1 MQTAEKK
8 GATPAVSAATH
19 PLSAW
24 LFFRRNLSRTAPVAL
39 VIVLSVVL
47 IGTVVTIIR
56 SIDLT
61 VLTVYGYNRYFLVA
75 VPRNGNQVDPRAQAI
90 IRAEPLASQIYR
102 ISVCFTNIHT
112 IFGKFPFV
120 LFGLTQEEMPQMLR
134 LTRMRLVEGRLPRE
148 GEAACALSVGIAR
161 NRNLKIGDVVL
172 APHIEDSF
180 APVPVKLV
188 GLLDGENWFAV
199 ISKEF
204 VQQHYFP
211 PLEEIV
217 VAAPTPEQQP
227 ELDRRLD
234 KALDKRQ
241 VRLFTYGQLVRE
253 LRSSLRNLYLIMN
266 IVIMIVVLVIAIMM
280 GMLSNIFFMQ
290 TVAGVRPAGSDGLYA
305 RHVAVACGA
314 GNRAAGGYR
323 LDGGRVV
330 EHGYPVGAV
339 LVGFRAARDAV
350 AADGL
355 ASIPVHHSG
364 ADCGAGIRGDVGGT
378 APAGD
383 GPCAGDRAEGVGRCC
398 GQTRSPWLI
407 GKRSVWCWR

>member
-1 MQTAEKK
+1 MQTAEKRESV
-8 GATPAVSAATH
+8 PSISAAVN
-19 PLSAW
+19 PLSAR
-24 LFFRRNLSRTAPVAL
+24 LFFRRNLARTAPVAL

-75 VPRNGNQVDPRAQAI
+75 VPRNGNQIDPLAQMT
-90 IRAEPLASQIYR
+90 IRAEPLANEIYH

-120 LFGLTQEEMPQMLR
+120 LFGLTQEDMPKMLR

-161 NRNLKIGDVVL
+161 NRNLRLGDVVL
-172 APHIEDSF
+172 APNIEDSF

-199 ISKEF
+199 IPKEF
-204 VQQHYFP
+204 VQKHYFP

-217 VAAPTPEQQP
+217 VAAPTPDQQP

-253 LRSSLRNLYLIMN
+253 LRSSLKNLYLIMN
-266 IVIMIVVLVIAIMM
+266 IVIAIVVLVIAIMM

-290 TVAGVRPAGSDGLYA
+290 RLPEFALLAAMGYTRGMLLWRVVRETALLVALGWTVGVLLSMGVLWGLYWWVFEPRGMLLQPMDWYA
-305 RHVAVACGA
+305 
-314 GNRAAGGYR
+314 YR
-323 LDGGRVV
+323 
-330 EHGYPVGAV
+330 YTIPVPIAV
-339 LVGFRAARDAV
+339 LLFAAMSVGPRLLTMD
-350 AADGL
+350 
-355 ASIPVHHSG
+355 PVLV
-364 ADCGAGIRGDVGGT
+364 IERKV
-378 APAGD
+378 
-383 GPCAGDRAEGVGRCC
+383 
-398 GQTRSPWLI
+398 
-407 GKRSVWCWR
+407 

>member
-1 MQTAEKK
+1 MQTAEKRE
-8 GATPAVSAATH
+8 AIPAVSAASN

-75 VPRNGNQVDPRAQAI
+75 VPRNGNQVDPLAEQT
-90 IRAEPLASQIYR
+90 IRAEPLARQIYR

-120 LFGLTQEEMPQMLR
+120 LFGLTQEEMPKMLR

-172 APHIEDSF
+172 APNIEDSF
-180 APVPVKLV
+180 SPVPVKLV

-204 VQQHYFP
+204 VQKHYFP

-217 VAAPTPEQQP
+217 VAAPTPQQQP

-234 KALDKRQ
+234 KVLDKRQ

-266 IVIMIVVLVIAIMM
+266 IVITIVVLVIAIMI

-290 TVAGVRPAGSDGLYA
+290 RLPEFALL
-305 RHVAVACGA
+305 
-314 GNRAAGGYR
+314 AAMGYTR
-323 LDGGRVV
+323 GMLLWRVV
-330 EHGYPVGAV
+330 RETALLVALGWTIGVLLSMGILWALYWWVFEPRGMLLQPMDWQAYRYTIPVPIAV
-339 LVGFRAARDAV
+339 LAFAAMSVGPRLLTMD
-350 AADGL
+350 
-355 ASIPVHHSG
+355 PVLV
-364 ADCGAGIRGDVGGT
+364 IERKV
-378 APAGD
+378 
-383 GPCAGDRAEGVGRCC
+383 
-398 GQTRSPWLI
+398 
-407 GKRSVWCWR
+407 

>member
-1 MQTAEKK
+1 MQTAEKRE
-8 GATPAVSAATH
+8 AIPAVSAASN

-75 VPRNGNQVDPRAQAI
+75 VPRNGNQVDPLAEQT
-90 IRAEPLASQIYR
+90 IRAEPLARQIYR

-120 LFGLTQEEMPQMLR
+120 LFGLTQEEMPKMLR

-172 APHIEDSF
+172 APNIEDSF
-180 APVPVKLV
+180 SPVPVKLV

-204 VQQHYFP
+204 VQKHYFP

-234 KALDKRQ
+234 KVLDKRQ

-266 IVIMIVVLVIAIMM
+266 IVITIVVLVIAIMI

-290 TVAGVRPAGSDGLYA
+290 RLPEFALL
-305 RHVAVACGA
+305 
-314 GNRAAGGYR
+314 AAMGYTR
-323 LDGGRVV
+323 GMLLWRVV
-330 EHGYPVGAV
+330 RETALLVALGWTIGVLLSMGILWALYWWVFEPRGMLLQPMDWQAYRYTIPVPIAV
-339 LVGFRAARDAV
+339 LAFAAMSVGPRLLTMD
-350 AADGL
+350 
-355 ASIPVHHSG
+355 PVLV
-364 ADCGAGIRGDVGGT
+364 IERKV
-378 APAGD
+378 
-383 GPCAGDRAEGVGRCC
+383 
-398 GQTRSPWLI
+398 
-407 GKRSVWCWR
+407 

>member
-1 MQTAEKK
+1 MQTAEKRE
-8 GATPAVSAATH
+8 AIPAVSAASN

-39 VIVLSVVL
+39 VIVLSAVL

-75 VPRNGNQVDPRAQAI
+75 VPRNGNQVDPLAEQT
-90 IRAEPLASQIYR
+90 IRAEPLAREIYR

-120 LFGLTQEEMPQMLR
+120 LFGLTQEEMPKVLR
-134 LTRMRLVEGRLPRE
+134 LTRMRLVKGRLPRE

-172 APHIEDSF
+172 APNIEDSF

-204 VQQHYFP
+204 VQKHYFP
-211 PLEEIV
+211 PIEEIV

-234 KALDKRQ
+234 RVLDKRQ

-266 IVIMIVVLVIAIMM
+266 IVITIVVLVIAIMM

-290 TVAGVRPAGSDGLYA
+290 RLPEFALL
-305 RHVAVACGA
+305 
-314 GNRAAGGYR
+314 AAMGYTR
-323 LDGGRVV
+323 GMLLWRVV
-330 EHGYPVGAV
+330 RETALLVTLGWTTGVLLSMGILWALYWWVFEPRGMLLQPMDWQAYRYTIPVPIAV
-339 LVGFRAARDAV
+339 LAFAAMSVGPRL
-350 AADGL
+350 L
-355 ASIPVHHSG
+355 AMDPVLV
-364 ADCGAGIRGDVGGT
+364 IERKV
-378 APAGD
+378 
-383 GPCAGDRAEGVGRCC
+383 
-398 GQTRSPWLI
+398 
-407 GKRSVWCWR
+407 

>member
-1 MQTAEKK
+1 MQTVEKSE
-8 GATPAVSAATH
+8 AAVRAAVGH

-75 VPRNGNQVDPRAQAI
+75 VPRNGNQLAPEAEFAI
-90 IRAEPLASQIYR
+90 RSEPLAKEVYR
-102 ISVCFTNIHT
+102 ISVCFTNIRT

-120 LFGLTQEEMPQMLR
+120 LFGLTDEEMPKMLK

-148 GEAACALSVGIAR
+148 GEPECALSVGIAR

-172 APHIEDSF
+172 APDIEDSF

-204 VQQHYFP
+204 VQKNYFP
-211 PLEEIV
+211 PLEEVV
-217 VAAPTPEQQP
+217 VAAPTPAQQP

-253 LRSSLRNLYLIMN
+253 LRSSLSNLYLIMN
-266 IVIMIVVLVIAIMM
+266 IVIAIVVLVIAIMM

-290 TVAGVRPAGSDGLYA
+290 RLPEFALLAAMGYTRTMLLWRVVRETLLLVTVGWTVGVLLSMGILWGLYWWVFEPRGMLLQPMDWMA
-305 RHVAVACGA
+305 
-314 GNRAAGGYR
+314 YR
-323 LDGGRVV
+323 
-330 EHGYPVGAV
+330 YTIPVPIAV
-339 LVGFRAARDAV
+339 LLFAAMSVGPRLLTMD
-350 AADGL
+350 
-355 ASIPVHHSG
+355 PVLV
-364 ADCGAGIRGDVGGT
+364 IERKVG
-378 APAGD
+378 
-383 GPCAGDRAEGVGRCC
+383 
-398 GQTRSPWLI
+398 
-407 GKRSVWCWR
+407 

>member
-1 MQTAEKK
+1 MQTAEKREAIPPVLV
-8 GATPAVSAATH
+8 ATN

-24 LFFRRNLSRTAPVAL
+24 LFFRRNLSRTAPMAV

-75 VPRNGNQVDPRAQAI
+75 VPRNGNQVDPRAEQT
-90 IRAEPLASQIYR
+90 IRAEPLAREIYR

-120 LFGLTQEEMPQMLR
+120 LFGLTQEDMPKMLR
-134 LTRMRLVEGRLPRE
+134 LTCMRLVEGRLPRE

-172 APHIEDSF
+172 APNIEDSF

-199 ISKEF
+199 IPKEF
-204 VQQHYFP
+204 VQKHYFP

-217 VAAPTPEQQP
+217 VAAPTPQQQP

-266 IVIMIVVLVIAIMM
+266 IVITIVVLVIAIMM

-290 TVAGVRPAGSDGLYA
+290 RLPEFALL
-305 RHVAVACGA
+305 
-314 GNRAAGGYR
+314 AAMGYTR
-323 LDGGRVV
+323 GMLLWRVV
-330 EHGYPVGAV
+330 RETALLVTLGWTIGVLLSMGILWASYWWVFEPRGMLLQPMDWQAYRYTIPVPIAV
-339 LVGFRAARDAV
+339 LAFAAMSVGPRL
-350 AADGL
+350 L
-355 ASIPVHHSG
+355 AMDPVLV
-364 ADCGAGIRGDVGGT
+364 IERKV
-378 APAGD
+378 
-383 GPCAGDRAEGVGRCC
+383 
-398 GQTRSPWLI
+398 
-407 GKRSVWCWR
+407 

>member
-1 MQTAEKK
+1 MQTAEKRE
-8 GATPAVSAATH
+8 AIPAVSAASN

-75 VPRNGNQVDPRAQAI
+75 VPRNGNQVDPQAERA
-90 IRAEPLASQIYR
+90 IRAEPLARQIYR

-120 LFGLTQEEMPQMLR
+120 LFGLTQEEMPKMLR

-172 APHIEDSF
+172 APNIEDSF
-180 APVPVKLV
+180 SPVPVKLV

-204 VQQHYFP
+204 VQKHYFP

-234 KALDKRQ
+234 KVLDKRQ

-266 IVIMIVVLVIAIMM
+266 IVITIVVLVIAIMI

-290 TVAGVRPAGSDGLYA
+290 RLPEFALL
-305 RHVAVACGA
+305 
-314 GNRAAGGYR
+314 AAMGYTR
-323 LDGGRVV
+323 GMLLWRVV
-330 EHGYPVGAV
+330 RETALLVALGWTIGVLLSMGILWALYWWVFEPRGMLLQPMDWQAYRYTIPVPIAV
-339 LVGFRAARDAV
+339 LAFAAMSVGPRLLTMD
-350 AADGL
+350 
-355 ASIPVHHSG
+355 PVLV
-364 ADCGAGIRGDVGGT
+364 IERKV
-378 APAGD
+378 
-383 GPCAGDRAEGVGRCC
+383 
-398 GQTRSPWLI
+398 
-407 GKRSVWCWR
+407 

>member
-1 MQTAEKK
+1 MQTAEK
-8 GATPAVSAATH
+8 TEAVVPEASVN

-75 VPRNGNQVDPRAQAI
+75 VPRDGERIAPEMEKV
-90 IRAEPLASQIYR
+90 IRSEPLAKEIYR
-102 ISVCFTNIHT
+102 ISVCFTNIRT

-120 LFGLTQEEMPQMLR
+120 LFGLTQEDMPKVLK
-134 LTRMRLVEGRLPRE
+134 LVRMRVVEGRLPRE

-161 NRNLKIGDVVL
+161 NRGLKIGDVVL
-172 APHIEDSF
+172 APGIEDSF

-199 ISKEF
+199 IPKEF
-204 VQQHYFP
+204 VQKNYFP

-217 VAAPTPEQQP
+217 VAAPTPELQP
-227 ELDRRLD
+227 ELDRRLGE
-234 KALDKRQ
+234 AIDKRQ

-253 LRSSLRNLYLIMN
+253 LRSSLSNLYLIMN
-266 IVIMIVVLVIAIMM
+266 IVIAIVVLVIAIMM

-290 TVAGVRPAGSDGLYA
+290 RLPEFALLAAMGYTRGMLLWRVVRETALLVTIGWTVGILLSMGILWGLYWWLFEPRGMLLQPMDWQA
-305 RHVAVACGA
+305 
-314 GNRAAGGYR
+314 YR
-323 LDGGRVV
+323 
-330 EHGYPVGAV
+330 YTIPVPIAV
-339 LVGFRAARDAV
+339 LLFAAMSVGPRLLTLD
-350 AADGL
+350 
-355 ASIPVHHSG
+355 PVLV
-364 ADCGAGIRGDVGGT
+364 IERKV
-378 APAGD
+378 
-383 GPCAGDRAEGVGRCC
+383 
-398 GQTRSPWLI
+398 
-407 GKRSVWCWR
+407 

>member
-1 MQTAEKK
+1 MHTIEKK
-8 GATPAVSAATH
+8 ESIPPVSAAN

-75 VPRNGNQVDPRAQAI
+75 VPRNGNQVDPRAEMA
-90 IRAEPLASQIYR
+90 IRAEPLAKQIYR

-120 LFGLTQEEMPQMLR
+120 LFGLTQEEMPQMLQ

-148 GEAACALSVGIAR
+148 GEAACALSMGIAR
-161 NRNLKIGDVVL
+161 NRNLKLGDVVL
-172 APHIEDSF
+172 APNIEDSF

-204 VQQHYFP
+204 VQKNYFP
-211 PLEEIV
+211 PLEEMV

-227 ELDRRLD
+227 ELDRRLSN
-234 KALDKRQ
+234 ALDKRQ

-266 IVIMIVVLVIAIMM
+266 IVIAIVVLVIAIMM
-280 GMLSNIFFMQ
+280 GMLSKIFVMQ
-290 TVAGVRPAGSDGLYA
+290 RRPEVALLAAMGYTRGMLLWRVVRETSLLVALGWTVGVLLSMGILWGLYWWVFEPRGMLLQPMDWQA
-305 RHVAVACGA
+305 
-314 GNRAAGGYR
+314 YK
-323 LDGGRVV
+323 
-330 EHGYPVGAV
+330 YTIPVPIAV
-339 LVGFRAARDAV
+339 LVFAAISVGPRL
-350 AADGL
+350 L
-355 ASIPVHHSG
+355 AMDPVLV
-364 ADCGAGIRGDVGGT
+364 IERKV
-378 APAGD
+378 
-383 GPCAGDRAEGVGRCC
+383 
-398 GQTRSPWLI
+398 
-407 GKRSVWCWR
+407 

>member
-1 MQTAEKK
+1 MQTVEKSE
-8 GATPAVSAATH
+8 AAVHAAVGH

-75 VPRNGNQVDPRAQAI
+75 VPRNGNQLAPEAEFAI
-90 IRAEPLASQIYR
+90 RSEPLAKEVYR
-102 ISVCFTNIHT
+102 ISVCFTNIRT

-120 LFGLTQEEMPQMLR
+120 LFGLTDEEMPKMLK

-148 GEAACALSVGIAR
+148 GEPECALSVGIAR

-172 APHIEDSF
+172 APDIEDSF

-204 VQQHYFP
+204 VQKNYFP
-211 PLEEIV
+211 PLEEVV
-217 VAAPTPEQQP
+217 VAAPTPAQQP

-253 LRSSLRNLYLIMN
+253 LRSSLSNLYLIMN
-266 IVIMIVVLVIAIMM
+266 IVIAIVVLVIAIMM

-290 TVAGVRPAGSDGLYA
+290 RLPEFALLAAMGYTRTMLLWRVVRETLLLVTVGWTVGVLLSMGILWGLYWWVFEPRGMLLQPMDWMA
-305 RHVAVACGA
+305 
-314 GNRAAGGYR
+314 YR
-323 LDGGRVV
+323 
-330 EHGYPVGAV
+330 YTIPVPIAV
-339 LVGFRAARDAV
+339 LLFAAMSVGPRLLTMD
-350 AADGL
+350 
-355 ASIPVHHSG
+355 PVLV
-364 ADCGAGIRGDVGGT
+364 IERKVG
-378 APAGD
+378 
-383 GPCAGDRAEGVGRCC
+383 
-398 GQTRSPWLI
+398 
-407 GKRSVWCWR
+407 

>member
-1 MQTAEKK
+1 MQTAEKRE
-8 GATPAVSAATH
+8 AIPAVSAASN

-75 VPRNGNQVDPRAQAI
+75 VPRNGNQVDPLAEQT
-90 IRAEPLASQIYR
+90 IRAEPLAQQIYR

-120 LFGLTQEEMPQMLR
+120 LFGLTQEEMPKMLR

-172 APHIEDSF
+172 APNIEDSF
-180 APVPVKLV
+180 SPVPVKLV

-204 VQQHYFP
+204 VQKHYFP

-234 KALDKRQ
+234 KVLDKRQ

-266 IVIMIVVLVIAIMM
+266 IVITIVVLVIAIMI

-290 TVAGVRPAGSDGLYA
+290 RLPEFALL
-305 RHVAVACGA
+305 
-314 GNRAAGGYR
+314 AAMGYTR
-323 LDGGRVV
+323 GMLLWRVV
-330 EHGYPVGAV
+330 RETALLVALGWTIGVLLSMGILWALYWWVFEPRGMLLQPMDWQAYRYTIPVPIAV
-339 LVGFRAARDAV
+339 LAFAAMSVGPRLLTMD
-350 AADGL
+350 
-355 ASIPVHHSG
+355 PVLV
-364 ADCGAGIRGDVGGT
+364 IERKV
-378 APAGD
+378 
-383 GPCAGDRAEGVGRCC
+383 
-398 GQTRSPWLI
+398 
-407 GKRSVWCWR
+407 

>member
-1 MQTAEKK
+1 MQTVEKREMV
-8 GATPAVSAATH
+8 PSAVAAAN

-24 LFFRRNLSRTAPVAL
+24 LFFRRNLSRTAPVTL

-75 VPRNGNQVDPRAQAI
+75 VPRNGNQVDPRAERT
-90 IRAEPLASQIYR
+90 IRAEPLAQEIYR

-120 LFGLTQEEMPQMLR
+120 LFGLTQEEMPKMLR
-134 LTRMRLVEGRLPRE
+134 LTRMRLVQGRLPRE

-161 NRNLKIGDVVL
+161 NRNLRIGDVVL
-172 APHIEDSF
+172 APNIEDSF

-204 VQQHYFP
+204 VQKNYFP

-234 KALDKRQ
+234 NALDKRL
-241 VRLFTYGQLVRE
+241 VRLYTFGHLVRE

-266 IVIMIVVLVIAIMM
+266 IVITIVVLVIAIMM

-290 TVAGVRPAGSDGLYA
+290 RLPEFALLAAMGYTRGALLWRVVRETALLVSLGWTVGVLLSMGILWGLYWWVFEPRGMLLQPMDWHA
-305 RHVAVACGA
+305 
-314 GNRAAGGYR
+314 YK
-323 LDGGRVV
+323 
-330 EHGYPVGAV
+330 YTIPVPIAV
-339 LVGFRAARDAV
+339 LAFAAMSVGPRL
-350 AADGL
+350 L
-355 ASIPVHHSG
+355 AMDPVLV
-364 ADCGAGIRGDVGGT
+364 IERKV
-378 APAGD
+378 
-383 GPCAGDRAEGVGRCC
+383 
-398 GQTRSPWLI
+398 
-407 GKRSVWCWR
+407 

>member
-1 MQTAEKK
+1 MQTAEKRE
-8 GATPAVSAATH
+8 AIPAVSAASN

-75 VPRNGNQVDPRAQAI
+75 VPRNGNQVDPLAEQT
-90 IRAEPLASQIYR
+90 IRAEPLARQIYR

-120 LFGLTQEEMPQMLR
+120 LFGLTQEEMPKMLR

-172 APHIEDSF
+172 APNIEDSF
-180 APVPVKLV
+180 SPVPVKLV

-204 VQQHYFP
+204 VQKHYFP

-217 VAAPTPEQQP
+217 VAAPTPQQQP

-266 IVIMIVVLVIAIMM
+266 IVITIVVLVIAIMI

-290 TVAGVRPAGSDGLYA
+290 RLPEFALL
-305 RHVAVACGA
+305 
-314 GNRAAGGYR
+314 AAMGYTR
-323 LDGGRVV
+323 GMLLWRVV
-330 EHGYPVGAV
+330 RETALLVALGWTIGVLLSMGILWALYWWVFEPRGMLLQPMDWQAYRYTIPVPIAV
-339 LVGFRAARDAV
+339 LAFAAMSVGPRLLTMD
-350 AADGL
+350 
-355 ASIPVHHSG
+355 PVLV
-364 ADCGAGIRGDVGGT
+364 IERKV
-378 APAGD
+378 
-383 GPCAGDRAEGVGRCC
+383 
-398 GQTRSPWLI
+398 
-407 GKRSVWCWR
+407 

>member
-1 MQTAEKK
+1 MQTAEKREAIPPVLV
-8 GATPAVSAATH
+8 ATN

-24 LFFRRNLSRTAPVAL
+24 LFFRRNLSRTAPMAV

-75 VPRNGNQVDPRAQAI
+75 VPRNGNQVDPRAEQT
-90 IRAEPLASQIYR
+90 IRAEPLAREIYR

-120 LFGLTQEEMPQMLR
+120 LFGLTQEDMPKMLR

-172 APHIEDSF
+172 APNIEDSF

-199 ISKEF
+199 IPKEF
-204 VQQHYFP
+204 VQKHYFP

-217 VAAPTPEQQP
+217 VAAPTPQQQP

-266 IVIMIVVLVIAIMM
+266 IVITIVVLVIAIMM

-290 TVAGVRPAGSDGLYA
+290 RLPEFALL
-305 RHVAVACGA
+305 
-314 GNRAAGGYR
+314 AAMGYTR
-323 LDGGRVV
+323 GMLLWRVV
-330 EHGYPVGAV
+330 RETALLVALGWTIGVLLSMGILGALYWWVFEPRGMLLQLMDWQAYRYTIPVPIAV
-339 LVGFRAARDAV
+339 LAFAAMSVGPRL
-350 AADGL
+350 L
-355 ASIPVHHSG
+355 AMDPVLV
-364 ADCGAGIRGDVGGT
+364 IERKV
-378 APAGD
+378 
-383 GPCAGDRAEGVGRCC
+383 
-398 GQTRSPWLI
+398 
-407 GKRSVWCWR
+407 

>member
-1 MQTAEKK
+1 MQTAEKRE
-8 GATPAVSAATH
+8 AIPAVLAATN

-24 LFFRRNLSRTAPVAL
+24 LFFRRNLSRTAPMAL

-75 VPRNGNQVDPRAQAI
+75 VPRNGNQVDPRAEQT
-90 IRAEPLASQIYR
+90 IRAEPLAREIYR

-120 LFGLTQEEMPQMLR
+120 LFGLTQEDMPKMLR

-172 APHIEDSF
+172 APNIEDSF
-180 APVPVKLV
+180 APVPAKLV

-204 VQQHYFP
+204 VQKHYFP

-217 VAAPTPEQQP
+217 VAAPTPQQQP

-266 IVIMIVVLVIAIMM
+266 IVITIVVLVIAIMM

-290 TVAGVRPAGSDGLYA
+290 RLPEFALL
-305 RHVAVACGA
+305 
-314 GNRAAGGYR
+314 AAMGYTR
-323 LDGGRVV
+323 GMLLWRVV
-330 EHGYPVGAV
+330 RETALLVMLGWTTGVLLSMGILWALYWWVFEPRGMLLQPMDWQAYRYTIPVPIAV
-339 LVGFRAARDAV
+339 LAFAAMSVGPRL
-350 AADGL
+350 L
-355 ASIPVHHSG
+355 AMDPVLV
-364 ADCGAGIRGDVGGT
+364 IERKV
-378 APAGD
+378 
-383 GPCAGDRAEGVGRCC
+383 
-398 GQTRSPWLI
+398 
-407 GKRSVWCWR
+407 

>member
-1 MQTAEKK
+1 MQTAEKRE
-8 GATPAVSAATH
+8 AIPAVSAASN

-75 VPRNGNQVDPRAQAI
+75 VPRNGNQVDPLAEQT
-90 IRAEPLASQIYR
+90 IRAEPLARQIYR

-112 IFGKFPFV
+112 IFDKFPFV
-120 LFGLTQEEMPQMLR
+120 LFGLTQEEMPKVLR

-172 APHIEDSF
+172 APNIEDSF
-180 APVPVKLV
+180 SPVPVKLV

-204 VQQHYFP
+204 VQKHYFP

-234 KALDKRQ
+234 KVLDKRQ

-266 IVIMIVVLVIAIMM
+266 IVITIVVLVIAIMI

-290 TVAGVRPAGSDGLYA
+290 RLPEFALL
-305 RHVAVACGA
+305 
-314 GNRAAGGYR
+314 AAMGYTR
-323 LDGGRVV
+323 GMLLWRVV
-330 EHGYPVGAV
+330 RETALLVALGWTIGVLLSMGILWALYWWVFEPRGMLLQPMDWQAYRYTIPVPIAV
-339 LVGFRAARDAV
+339 LAFAAMSVGPRLLTMD
-350 AADGL
+350 
-355 ASIPVHHSG
+355 PVLV
-364 ADCGAGIRGDVGGT
+364 IERKV
-378 APAGD
+378 
-383 GPCAGDRAEGVGRCC
+383 
-398 GQTRSPWLI
+398 
-407 GKRSVWCWR
+407 

>member
-1 MQTAEKK
+1 MQTGQLNQQE
-8 GATPAVSAATH
+8 VSFRSRSTLY
-19 PLSAW
+19 PLSAR
-24 LFFRRNLSRTAPVAL
+24 LFFRRNLSRTLPVAL
-39 VIVLSVVL
+39 VIVLSVLL

-75 VPRNGNQVDPRAQAI
+75 VPRDDNRISLQAEQAI
-90 IRAEPLASQIYR
+90 LAEPLAKEVYR

-112 IFGKFPFV
+112 IFGKFPFG
-120 LFGLTQEEMPQMLR
+120 LFGLTQKEMPKMLR

-161 NRNLKIGDVVL
+161 NRNLKLGDTVL
-172 APHIEDSF
+172 APNIEDSF

-199 ISKEF
+199 IPKEF
-204 VQQHYFP
+204 VQKHYFP
-211 PLEEIV
+211 PLEEVV

-266 IVIMIVVLVIAIMM
+266 IVIAIVVLVIAIMM

-290 TVAGVRPAGSDGLYA
+290 RLPEFALL
-305 RHVAVACGA
+305 
-314 GNRAAGGYR
+314 AAIGYPR
-323 LDGGRVV
+323 LSLLWRVV
-330 EHGYPVGAV
+330 RETALLV
-339 LVGFRAARDAV
+339 LVGWTVGVMLSMAV
-350 AADGL
+350 LWALYWWVFEPRGMLLQPMDWYAYQYT
-355 ASIPVHHSG
+355 IPVPIAVLLFAALSL
-364 ADCGAGIRGDVGGT
+364 
-378 APAGD
+378 
-383 GPCAGDRAEGVGRCC
+383 GPRLLAMDPVLVIERKV
-398 GQTRSPWLI
+398 
-407 GKRSVWCWR
+407 

>member
-1 MQTAEKK
+1 MQTAEKRE
-8 GATPAVSAATH
+8 AIPPISAATN

-75 VPRNGNQVDPRAQAI
+75 VPRNGNRVDPRAEMT
-90 IRAEPLASQIYR
+90 IRAEPMAKQIYR

-120 LFGLTQEEMPQMLR
+120 LFGLTQEEMPKMLR
-134 LTRMRLVEGRLPRE
+134 LTRMKLVEGRLPRE

-161 NRNLKIGDVVL
+161 NRNLKVGDVVL
-172 APHIEDSF
+172 APNIEDSF

-199 ISKEF
+199 TSKEF
-204 VQQHYFP
+204 VQKNYFP

-217 VAAPTPEQQP
+217 VAAPTPDQQP
-227 ELDRRLD
+227 ELDRRLS

-241 VRLFTYGQLVRE
+241 VRLFTFGQLVRE

-266 IVIMIVVLVIAIMM
+266 IVIAIVVLVIAIMM

-290 TVAGVRPAGSDGLYA
+290 RLPEFALLAAMGYTRGMLLWRVVRETALLVALGWTVGVLLSMGILWGLYWWVFEPRGMLLQPMDWQA
-305 RHVAVACGA
+305 YQYTV
-314 GNRAAGGYR
+314 
-323 LDGGRVV
+323 
-330 EHGYPVGAV
+330 PVPIAV
-339 LVGFRAARDAV
+339 LAFAAMSVGPRL
-350 AADGL
+350 L
-355 ASIPVHHSG
+355 AMDPVLV
-364 ADCGAGIRGDVGGT
+364 IERKV
-378 APAGD
+378 
-383 GPCAGDRAEGVGRCC
+383 
-398 GQTRSPWLI
+398 
-407 GKRSVWCWR
+407 

>member
-1 MQTAEKK
+1 MQTAEKTE
-8 GATPAVSAATH
+8 AIAPEASVN

-75 VPRNGNQVDPRAQAI
+75 VPRDGERIAPEMEEV
-90 IRAEPLASQIYR
+90 IRSEPLAKEIYR
-102 ISVCFTNIHT
+102 ISVCFTNIRT

-120 LFGLTQEEMPQMLR
+120 LFGLSQEDMPKVLN
-134 LTRMRLVEGRLPRE
+134 LVRMRVVEGRLPRE

-161 NRNLKIGDVVL
+161 NRGLKIGDVVL
-172 APHIEDSF
+172 APGIEDSF

-199 ISKEF
+199 IPKEF
-204 VQQHYFP
+204 VQKNYFP

-217 VAAPTPEQQP
+217 VAAPTPELQP
-227 ELDRRLD
+227 ELDRRLGE
-234 KALDKRQ
+234 ALDKRQ

-253 LRSSLRNLYLIMN
+253 LRSSLSNLYLIMN
-266 IVIMIVVLVIAIMM
+266 IVIAIVVLVIAIMM

-290 TVAGVRPAGSDGLYA
+290 RLPEFALLAAMGYTRGMLLWRVVRETALLVTIGWTVGILLSMGILWGLYWWLFEPRGMLLQPMDWQA
-305 RHVAVACGA
+305 YRYTIPVPIVVLAF
-314 GNRAAGGYR
+314 AAMSVGPR
-323 LDGGRVV
+323 LLTLD
-330 EHGYPVGAV
+330 PV
-339 LVGFRAARDAV
+339 LVIERKV
-350 AADGL
+350 
-355 ASIPVHHSG
+355 
-364 ADCGAGIRGDVGGT
+364 
-378 APAGD
+378 
-383 GPCAGDRAEGVGRCC
+383 
-398 GQTRSPWLI
+398 
-407 GKRSVWCWR
+407 

>member
-1 MQTAEKK
+1 MQTVEKRE
-8 GATPAVSAATH
+8 TVPPAVAATN

-24 LFFRRNLSRTAPVAL
+24 LFFRRNLSRTAPVTL

-75 VPRNGNQVDPRAQAI
+75 VPRNGNRVDPRAELT
-90 IRAEPLASQIYR
+90 IRAEPLAKEIYR

-120 LFGLTQEEMPQMLR
+120 LFGLTQEEMPKMLR
-134 LTRMRLVEGRLPRE
+134 LTRMRLVQGRLPRE

-172 APHIEDSF
+172 APNIEDSF

-204 VQQHYFP
+204 VQKNYFP

-234 KALDKRQ
+234 NALDKRL
-241 VRLFTYGQLVRE
+241 VRLYTFGHLVRE

-266 IVIMIVVLVIAIMM
+266 IVITIVVLVIAIMM

-290 TVAGVRPAGSDGLYA
+290 RLPEFALLAAMGYTRGMLLWRVVRETALLVSLGWTLGVLLSMGILWGLYGWVFEPRGMLLQPMDWQA
-305 RHVAVACGA
+305 YQYTV
-314 GNRAAGGYR
+314 
-323 LDGGRVV
+323 
-330 EHGYPVGAV
+330 PVPIAV
-339 LVGFRAARDAV
+339 LAFAAMSVGPRL
-350 AADGL
+350 L
-355 ASIPVHHSG
+355 AMDPVLV
-364 ADCGAGIRGDVGGT
+364 IERKV
-378 APAGD
+378 
-383 GPCAGDRAEGVGRCC
+383 
-398 GQTRSPWLI
+398 
-407 GKRSVWCWR
+407 